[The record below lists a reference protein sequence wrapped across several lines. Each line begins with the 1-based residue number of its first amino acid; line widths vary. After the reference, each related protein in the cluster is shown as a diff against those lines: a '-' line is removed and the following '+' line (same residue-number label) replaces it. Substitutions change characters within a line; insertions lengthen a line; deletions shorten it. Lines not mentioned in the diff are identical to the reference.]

1 MRQIRV
7 LIVDA
12 HPLYRRGI
20 RSSLDPYPEMDVVGE
35 AAGGAQA
42 LDLVADAAPDVV
54 MIDTDLPDM
63 DGLDVARTL
72 KRHYPRLGIV
82 LMTSRDDDEQLFN
95 ALRVGAAAYITKDV
109 ESRQIVATIRRVAR
123 GEYAIDE
130 NVMSHPAVAARV
142 LDSFREIARI
152 EESSHDVFSPL
163 TAREVETLEAV
174 ALGNTNKEIATLL
187 GISDQT
193 VKNHIAS
200 ILRKLQVND
209 RTQAVIFA
217 LRHGLIKLENG
228 TGEQRQR

>member
-7 LIVDA
+7 LVVDA

-20 RSSLDPYPEMDVVGE
+20 RSGLDPYPEMDVVGE

-142 LDSFREIARI
+142 LDSFREVARI